1 MKSILNYIREGIYGN
16 LGLDDDIKID
26 WVNRYNNQ
34 VFGSYQVGGNYWKC
48 YAKIQDDGS
57 ILFVNGFIIADKDLL
72 TDGMLPEFNFVFG
85 KQLHWFNIGCKEFKS
100 FKGLFDNVTGLNITN
115 MRIFENGINDNYWAD
130 AVKITNLSI
139 YDLPDEKFMK
149 SLLGRTESISSL
161 MFYLDYGSTYTNI
174 LLPYI
179 TKQDFSH
186 CKQISL
192 EGIDAKEI
200 NPNEFVNAVAKNSG
214 AFKNGLQI
222 VLTQSPIVKFEPL
235 KTKIKGALYLYITPE
250 YKIDTPEKAIEFVDG
265 INDNWNNTLTSIA
278 IKSPG
283 MITTASLT
291 EVMEKHIR
299 SKFTFSPVI
308 TLQR

>member
-1 MKSILNYIREGIYGN
+1 MKSISNYIREGIYGN
-16 LGLDDDIKID
+16 LGLNDDLKID

-34 VFGSYQVGGNYWKC
+34 FFGDGQVGGSRWNC
-48 YAKIQDDGS
+48 PAKIQDDGS
-57 ILFVNGFIIADKDLL
+57 VLFANGFIIADKDLL
-72 TDGMLPEFNFVFG
+72 TGGMLPAFNFILG
-85 KQLHWFNIGCKEFKS
+85 KQLRWVCIGCKEFRS
-100 FKGLFDNVTGLNITN
+100 FKGLFDNVTGINITN
-115 MRIFENGINDNYWAD
+115 MRIFENSINDKEWVGVD
-130 AVKITNLSI
+130 KIANLHI

-149 SLLGRTESISSL
+149 ALLSWTTSISNL
-161 MFYLDYGSTYTNI
+161 MFYMDYNSKYTNI

-192 EGIDAKEI
+192 EGIDAKKI
-200 NPNEFVNAVAKNSG
+200 NPNEFVDAIAKNSG
-214 AFKNGLQI
+214 TFGNHLQI
-222 VLTQSPIVKFEPL
+222 VLTQSPMIKFEPL
-235 KTKIKGALYLYITPE
+235 KTKIKGSLYLYITPE

-265 INDNWNNTLTSIA
+265 INDNWNNALTSIG

-283 MITTASLT
+283 MITTTALT
-291 EVMEKHIR
+291 GVMEKHIR